1 MKLKDTVTGIVYE
14 GEIASMESTI
24 YQPVEETSSGTRVI
38 SSGFVREITINFTG
52 SSILGTDETFENPG
66 IIKISE
72 DFYLCNYDCL
82 IFSNAIFREMGVFHM
97 EISVGNGGKFF
108 KTYEDAASF
117 IGVKA
122 LTGDS
127 SL

>member
-1 MKLKDTVTGIVYE
+1 
-14 GEIASMESTI
+14 MEQTI

-38 SSGFVREITINFTG
+38 SSGFTREIAINFTG

-72 DFYLCNYDCL
+72 DFYMCNYEIL
-82 IFSNAIFREMGVFHM
+82 IFNNSIFQEMGVFHM
-97 EISVGNGGKFF
+97 EINVGTGAKFF